1 MILQTFFT
9 SVVQWLKS
17 SEMFARPSK
26 QLPGRWR
33 LFEYY
38 SEKSGE
44 LVNVK
49 ENELKQ
55 QDIFWEI
62 EFGEN
67 GDFSQQTGSPD
78 GFLEN
83 AGASQWSL
91 SKNFITFLHPNDFRK
106 NEEVQFAVE
115 KGTLKLLKKDVSG
128 KIDFFGFFKK
138 LNTDPGT

>member
-1 MILQTFFT
+1 MKRQTFFT
-9 SVVQWLKS
+9 SALHWLKS

-38 SEKSGE
+38 SEKSGA

-49 ENELKQ
+49 ESELKQ
-55 QDIFWEI
+55 QNFLWEI

-67 GDFSQQTGSPD
+67 GDFSQQANGPAE
-78 GFLEN
+78 FLEN
-83 AGASQWSL
+83 AETNRWSC
-91 SKNFITFLHPNDFRK
+91 SKNYITFLHPTDFRK

-128 KIDFFGFFKK
+128 KIDFFGFFRK
-138 LNTDPGT
+138 LNTDSGT

>member
-49 ENELKQ
+49 ESELKQ

-67 GDFSQQTGSPD
+67 GDFSQQTGSSD